1 MEGFRLIPAF
11 ADSAETPPD
20 GEVDHNDHKA
30 EANAGRGR
38 LEKEQVQPGDD
49 DEEDQ
54 QVILSF
60 PPCHKCPDVSFS
72 LVFCT
77 FFSLQM
83 ELKKI
88 LSQYSSVAK
97 EMKKKNDHLLE
108 DLKRNVQQ
116 YDRLQK
122 KVK

>member
-1 MEGFRLIPAF
+1 MSRVLFFIPF
-11 ADSAETPPD
+11 
-20 GEVDHNDHKA
+20 
-30 EANAGRGR
+30 
-38 LEKEQVQPGDD
+38 LM
-49 DEEDQ
+49 
-54 QVILSF
+54 
-60 PPCHKCPDVSFS
+60 
-72 LVFCT
+72 

-116 YDRLQK
+116 YDRLHK

>member
-1 MEGFRLIPAF
+1 MNIHQNRTVLFCF
-11 ADSAETPPD
+11 
-20 GEVDHNDHKA
+20 
-30 EANAGRGR
+30 
-38 LEKEQVQPGDD
+38 
-49 DEEDQ
+49 
-54 QVILSF
+54 SF
-60 PPCHKCPDVSFS
+60 FS
-72 LVFCT
+72 YL

-97 EMKKKNDHLLE
+97 EMKKKNDKLLE
-108 DLKRNVQQ
+108 DLKRNVQH

>member
-1 MEGFRLIPAF
+1 ML
-11 ADSAETPPD
+11 
-20 GEVDHNDHKA
+20 
-30 EANAGRGR
+30 
-38 LEKEQVQPGDD
+38 
-49 DEEDQ
+49 
-54 QVILSF
+54 
-60 PPCHKCPDVSFS
+60 
-72 LVFCT
+72 
-77 FFSLQM
+77 FSLQM

-116 YDRLQK
+116 YDRLHK

>member
-1 MEGFRLIPAF
+1 
-11 ADSAETPPD
+11 
-20 GEVDHNDHKA
+20 
-30 EANAGRGR
+30 
-38 LEKEQVQPGDD
+38 
-49 DEEDQ
+49 
-54 QVILSF
+54 
-60 PPCHKCPDVSFS
+60 
-72 LVFCT
+72 
-77 FFSLQM
+77 M

-97 EMKKKNDHLLE
+97 KMKKKNDHLLE